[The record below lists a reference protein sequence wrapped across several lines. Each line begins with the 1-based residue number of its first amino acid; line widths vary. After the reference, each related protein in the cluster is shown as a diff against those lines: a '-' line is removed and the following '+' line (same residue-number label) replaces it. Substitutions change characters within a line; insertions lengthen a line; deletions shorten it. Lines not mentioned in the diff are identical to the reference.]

1 MEGCIELKRIE
12 LAASAEMEFRAVH
25 WLFLGIRVGAA
36 YASNSAGHRALNG
49 GDLIV
54 VPPENSIRLRS
65 SQLGICSLAVCEV
78 NADSLQGVLTVRE
91 RERLRGAG
99 STERAVSFFS
109 TESDLASRFVPLASR
124 LGELRLIDRISWIA
138 LAADYWASVL
148 PADAVTPDASDASD
162 RFQALVARLSAV
174 EFSKLSATE
183 LAQACGCSVR
193 HFSRLF
199 HERFGKSLRDFQIE
213 ERLRYAS
220 QLLRDS
226 HNKVI
231 DVALESGFS
240 HLSHF
245 NSLFK
250 SQFGLTP
257 SAWRR
262 RRDQPRNSRNRRMGV
277 VATAVLALL
286 AIPSAKVEAG
296 APATNAPA
304 LNAPAHGSTNAP
316 AGGGTN
322 APAKASPHFAITSY
336 LVEGN
341 TVLSKDVVN
350 KVLGDHVGPDCTF
363 DTLRAAI
370 KELQLTYRGRGF
382 VTVNVTLPVQSLTN
396 GVVHLKV
403 TEGMLTSIRVTG
415 NRWFSSNNVMS
426 SLPSLRTNLILNS
439 GWFEAELDQAN
450 ANRDRQ
456 IYPIIGAGPDPGT
469 TELQL
474 KVKDRF
480 PLHGRWELNNKGS
493 PDTPDL
499 RMDASVQYGNLW
511 QMEHQVGLQYNFTPG
526 EMKPSRVP
534 VYDEPLI
541 SSYSGFYRMPLV
553 PRSALL
559 SDEAFTSTDF
569 GYDPIARKFKAPPSS
584 GQPELLIFASKS
596 VSDSGVGQAP
606 LQKILGDLSNT
617 NDHLFISEQSTHRSI
632 TINEGLGFRVQAPL
646 PKLGMFQQSFSI
658 GPDWKHFYQSAA
670 ATNQYNIQ
678 LDLSKNVVFP
688 RTGLI
693 DINPPVVQPLDL
705 PESANDYVLM
715 SANYTLSE
723 ADKWGG
729 SSLTLT
735 PSMSVRD
742 VRGTQTLFHH
752 SKDTSVITQKPLGH
766 FFTLNAGYSRDQ
778 KLVDEWLLS
787 LRANGQWANRSL
799 LSPEQFG
806 LGGTMGVRGYRD
818 GEEYGDAGWRVLVE
832 PKTPS
837 IELGNWQGESI
848 IRGRFSLFTD
858 YGERYL
864 QNPQGRPPSL
874 AEWGAGVGAVVTV
887 SDHFEARAAMAWPL
901 LDTPG
906 VKAWTG
912 RIHFSIGANF

>member
-1 MEGCIELKRIE
+1 MEGCIDLKRIE
-12 LAASAEMEFRAVH
+12 LAASSELEFRAAH
-25 WLFLGIRVGAA
+25 WLFVGIRVGAA
-36 YASNSAGHRALNG
+36 YAINSAGHRAVNG

-54 VPPENSIRLRS
+54 LPPDNTVRLRS
-65 SQLGICSLAVCEV
+65 SQLGPCMIAMCDI
-78 NADSLQGVLTVRE
+78 NPDSLQGVLTVHE
-91 RERLRGAG
+91 RERLRGLG
-99 STERAVSFFS
+99 SMERVVGFFAADS
-109 TESDLASRFVPLASR
+109 ELALRFAPLASR
-124 LGELRLIDRISWIA
+124 VGELRLIDRVSWIA
-138 LAADYWASVL
+138 LAADYWAGVIPPEVSA
-148 PADAVTPDASDASD
+148 PEASDASD
-162 RFQALVARLSAV
+162 RFQMLVSKLSAA
-174 EFSKLSATE
+174 EFSKLSASE

-199 HERFGKSLRDFQIE
+199 HERFGKSLRDFQVE

-262 RRDQPRNSRNRRMGV
+262 RRDQSRAARNRRIGV
-277 VATAVLALL
+277 VTAAALALL
-286 AIPSAKVEAG
+286 AIPTGKGHAAG
-296 APATNAPA
+296 PNANAPA
-304 LNAPAHGSTNAP
+304 ATAPAA
-316 AGGGTN
+316 GGTN
-322 APAKASPHFAITSY
+322 APAKASPHFAIKNY

-341 TVLSKDVVN
+341 TVLSKEIVD

-396 GVVHLKV
+396 GLVRLKV
-403 TEGMLTSIRVTG
+403 TEGKLANIRVTG

-480 PLHGRWELNNKGS
+480 PLHGRWELSNKGS

-511 QMEHQVGLQYNFTPG
+511 QLEHQIGLQYNFTPG
-526 EMKPSRVP
+526 EMKPTRVP
-534 VYDEPLI
+534 LYDEPLI

-553 PRSALL
+553 PRHALL
-559 SDEAFTSTDF
+559 ADEAFTSTDF

-584 GQPELLIFASKS
+584 GQPELLLFASRS
-596 VSDSGVGQAP
+596 VSDSGIAQAP
-606 LQKILGDLSNT
+606 QQKILGDYANPSN
-617 NDHLFISEQSTHRSI
+617 HLFISEISTHKNV
-632 TINEGLGFRVQAPL
+632 TINEGLGFRVQTPL
-646 PKLGMFQQSFSI
+646 PKMGIFQQSFSI
-658 GPDWKHFYQSAA
+658 GPDWKHYYQASQ

-678 LDLSKNVVFP
+678 FDPNVNVTFP

-693 DINPPVVQPLDL
+693 DVNPPVVQPLDL

-715 SANYTLSE
+715 TANYTLSE

-729 SSLTLT
+729 SSLSFT

-742 VRGTQTLFHH
+742 IRGTRTLFHH
-752 SKDTSVITQKPLGH
+752 AKNTSDISQTELGH
-766 FFTLNAGYSRDQ
+766 FFTLNAGYSREQ
-778 KLVDEWLLS
+778 KLIDEWVLS

-818 GEEYGDAGWRVLVE
+818 GEEYGDAGWRALIE

-874 AEWGAGVGAVVTV
+874 AEWGAGIGAVITV